1 MVEGYLYIPLG
12 GSRNGAKV
20 MLFALM
26 STMLLGGL
34 WHGAS
39 WNFVLWG
46 LLHGLLLIGHRYL
59 KDFKITKK
67 FFERLPRL
75 ALVLG
80 WIVTQYF
87 VFMTWLVFRVE
98 DTQILIPSLKTFVGI
113 NAHWDPVEMY
123 DALPEIKFLT
133 LGIAILFFICHF
145 ISWKIGGL
153 KHWVSRQNP
162 MVWGFIVGVMLSLAF
177 MLRPAE
183 TVDFIY
189 FRF

>member
-1 MVEGYLYIPLG
+1 
-12 GSRNGAKV
+12 

-26 STMLLGGL
+26 MTMLLGGL

-46 LLHGLLLIGHRYL
+46 LLHGLLLIAHRLLL
-59 KDFKITKK
+59 KLQFIHTI
-67 FFERLPRL
+67 FERLPKI
-75 ALVLG
+75 APITG

-98 DTQILIPSLKTFVGI
+98 DTSILITSLKTYIGI
-113 NAHWDPVEMY
+113 GAHWGSEEMY
-123 DALPEIKFLT
+123 YALPEIKFLT
-133 LGIAILFFICHF
+133 FAIAMLFFIGHF
-145 ISWKIGGL
+145 ISWKIGGI
-153 KHWVSRQNP
+153 KNWIAEQNSL
-162 MVWGFIVGVMLSLAF
+162 VWGLVIGIMLSLAF
-177 MLRPAE
+177 LLRPAE